1 MNWQERAEKAE
12 AELAKL
18 REQDPYAWDCGG
30 DLSKNKDYAEW
41 FSRTGHGNAISLY
54 AAPVPAVADKRV
66 DELAMLIRR
75 LVRRLNQ
82 ELPHNDI
89 GEAAMDYLARNGI
102 SGEILRGWAAPV
114 VPDAKTAGIIKRLR
128 DACPAGYGCKCM
140 VNDAASELERLSA
153 LLQSAEVRHD

>member
-54 AAPVPAVADKRV
+54 AAHVPAVA
-66 DELAMLIRR
+66 EPA
-75 LVRRLNQ
+75 
-82 ELPHNDI
+82 
-89 GEAAMDYLARNGI
+89 
-102 SGEILRGWAAPV
+102 